1 MVRIQTVHDGKV
13 TLSCMLW
20 PGLGVRRVDVYMSAI
35 ALSSMPLMLLSRK
48 RLITGLPLIVPVL
61 LLVAGCPCWNS
72 NRPNPGFSQP
82 SQGCRVDMP

>member
-20 PGLGVRRVDVYMSAI
+20 PGLGVRRVDGYMSAI

-61 LLVAGCPCWNS
+61 LLVAGCPCWN
-72 NRPNPGFSQP
+72 
-82 SQGCRVDMP
+82 